1 MPLALLLF
9 LGFLFLAAPMLQ
21 MAIVSGTRVLVQQ
34 AADAAALAG
43 AQQAV
48 VREEV
53 DARGAVYCE
62 SLAVDPVAA
71 PGKAAETW
79 QANVASQPS
88 LQALTW
94 VPAPDGMKFGL
105 QSTVSLPP
113 GGLILMGFRDV
124 EFPVAAQAEQVQP
137 EGVAA
142 CP

>member
-9 LGFLFLAAPMLQ
+9 LGVLFLAAPLLQ
-21 MAIVSGTRVLVQQ
+21 MAIISGTRVLVQQ
-34 AADAAALAG
+34 AADAAVLTG

-48 VREEV
+48 IREEV

-71 PGKAAETW
+71 PAKAAEAW

-88 LQALTW
+88 LRALSW
-94 VPAPDGMKFGL
+94 VPAPDGMRFSV

-124 EFPVAAQAEQVQP
+124 EFPVAAEAEQVQP
-137 EGVAA
+137 EGVQP
-142 CP
+142 CW